1 MVWSKICTAIIILIS
16 LGVQAQENRYMVF
29 FKDKA
34 GSPYSI
40 SSPGEFLGEK
50 AIARRNKQGISITE
64 QDFPPNQN
72 YIQGLKNLSIDVMFA
87 TRWMNGVL
95 VQCTPSDILAI
106 ENLSFVQRTELVAP
120 GEKPIS
126 SGRRR
131 FTARRTSVNGDEPT
145 DKQLTMIGINDMQ
158 SAGLYGE
165 DMVIAVFDAGFEGV
179 NVTDPFQ
186 HIFSETRFNANV
198 SYDFVFDQPDVF
210 QHDDHGTAVFS
221 VIAAYLPDAFTG
233 GAYKANY
240 QLYITEDVGSEYRIE
255 EYNWLFAAERADSA
269 GVDIINSSLGYNT
282 FDNSAM
288 NYKKTD
294 LDGETAVV
302 SQAAKFASQRGIIVV
317 ASAGNEGNNSWGL
330 ITPPADNEFVLA
342 AAAVNNAGLRSPT
355 SSTGPSS
362 DGRIKPDVAALGVGV
377 SIIRP
382 SGAIGTASGTSFSAP
397 LITSLVAGVWQHYP
411 DMKNTEIIEA
421 IRSSASQANNPDI
434 LLGYGIPNFKAVV
447 NKIEWRPQENLIEV
461 FPNPVMDTLTIRPQT
476 PTEVSSCRVE
486 IITLQGQTV
495 ADRQIDFDWLNRNY
509 QTDCSELASGMY
521 FLRVWLNQKIF
532 SYKFVKL

>member
-1 MVWSKICTAIIILIS
+1 MVSSKICTAIVVLIS

-29 FKDKA
+29 FKDKS
-34 GSPYSI
+34 GSPYNI
-40 SSPGEFLGEK
+40 SSPSEFLGEK
-50 AIARRNKQGISITE
+50 AIARRSKQGISITE
-64 QDFPPNQN
+64 QDLPANPN
-72 YIQGLKNLSIDVMFA
+72 YIQGLENLSIDVMFA

-106 ENLSFVQRTELVAP
+106 ETLSFVQRTELVAP

-131 FTARRTSVNGDEPT
+131 FTARRASVNGDEPT
-145 DKQLTMIGINDMQ
+145 DKQLTMIGIDDMQ
-158 SAGLYGE
+158 SSGLYGE
-165 DMVIAVFDAGFEGV
+165 DMVIAIFDAGFEGA
-179 NVTDPFQ
+179 NITDPFQ

-221 VIAAYLPDAFTG
+221 VIAGYVPDAFTG
-233 GAYKANY
+233 GAYKADY

-282 FDNSAM
+282 FDDSAM
-288 NYKKTD
+288 NYQKTD
-294 LDGETAVV
+294 LDGETAIV

-342 AAAVNNAGLRSPT
+342 AAGVNDAGLRSST

-377 SIIRP
+377 SIIKP
-382 SGAIGTASGTSFSAP
+382 SGAIGTLSGTSFAAP

-411 DMKNTEIIEA
+411 EMKNTEIIEA
-421 IRSSASQANNPDI
+421 IRSSASQADNPDV
-434 LLGYGIPNFKAVV
+434 LLGYGIPNFKAVI
-447 NKIEWRPQENLIEV
+447 NKIEWRPQENLVEV
-461 FPNPVMDTLTIRPQT
+461 FPNPVIDTLTIRPQT

-486 IITLQGQTV
+486 IITLQGQTI